1 MNLYEAILRANEEYT
16 PKIQELKDYI
26 QAHDNEIK
34 LENGKVQAYF
44 NLNPEIE
51 WDYVLTLEVL
61 GNKLEFSQFDEEDP
75 IVIELNGKQKK
86 VKSTL
91 TPEQIIKEAS
101 SLLTPSFKDDI
112 EDEEEPVDVNELT
125 QCVVKVKDLGNG
137 YLGYLGIVLDATDYM
152 SEYDMEVDFQDVTN
166 DYAEDELL
174 ILAYHEDGK
183 NEFYDEDGYPIDL
196 DMSEHEEFERAY
208 DKAIKDNPT
217 VPVDADNL

>member
-26 QAHDNEIK
+26 QAQHNEIK
-34 LENGKVQAYF
+34 LENGKVQGFF
-44 NLNPEIE
+44 NLDPEIE
-51 WDYVLTLEVL
+51 WDYVLTLEAD
-61 GNKLEFSQFDEEDP
+61 GTKLEFSQFEEEDP

-86 VKSTL
+86 VSNTL

-101 SLLTPSFKDDI
+101 SLLTPSYK

-137 YLGYLGIVLDATDYM
+137 YLQYNGILLDATDYV
-152 SEYDMEVDFQDVTN
+152 SEYDMEVDFQDRLE
-166 DYAEDELL
+166 DFPEDEFL
-174 ILAYHEDGK
+174 ILAYHEDGEL
-183 NEFYDEDGYPIDL
+183 EFYDQDGYPIDL
-196 DMSEHEEFERAY
+196 NMSGQEEFEKAY

>member
-26 QAHDNEIK
+26 QAQHNEIK
-34 LENGKVQAYF
+34 LENGKVQGFF
-44 NLNPEIE
+44 NLDPEIE
-51 WDYVLTLEVL
+51 WDYVLTLEA
-61 GNKLEFSQFDEEDP
+61 GGTKLEFSQFEEEDP

-86 VKSTL
+86 VSNSL

-101 SLLTPSFKDDI
+101 SLLTPSYK
-112 EDEEEPVDVNELT
+112 EHEEEPVDVNELT

-137 YLGYLGIVLDATDYM
+137 YLGYLGIVLDATDYV

-183 NEFYDEDGYPIDL
+183 LEFYDEDGYPIDL
-196 DMSEHEEFERAY
+196 NMSGQKEFEKAY

>member
-26 QAHDNEIK
+26 KAHDNQIK
-34 LENGKVQAYF
+34 LENGKVQGFF
-44 NLNPEIE
+44 NLDPEIE
-51 WDYVLTLEVL
+51 WDYVLTLEA
-61 GNKLEFSQFDEEDP
+61 GGTELEFLQFEEEDP
-75 IVIELNGKQKK
+75 IVIKLNGKQKK
-86 VKSTL
+86 VSNSL
-91 TPEQIIKEAS
+91 TPEQIIKKAS
-101 SLLTPSFKDDI
+101 SLLTPSYK

-137 YLGYLGIVLDATDYM
+137 YLGYLGIVLDATDYV

-183 NEFYDEDGYPIDL
+183 LEFYDEDGYPIDL
-196 DMSEHEEFERAY
+196 NMSGQKEFEKAY

>member
-1 MNLYEAILRANEEYT
+1 MNLYEAILCANEEYT

-26 QAHDNEIK
+26 QAQHNEIK
-34 LENGKVQAYF
+34 LENGKVQGFF
-44 NLNPEIE
+44 NLDPEIE
-51 WDYVLTLEVL
+51 WDYVLTLEA
-61 GNKLEFSQFDEEDP
+61 GGTKLEFSQFEEEDP

-86 VKSTL
+86 VSNTL

-101 SLLTPSFKDDI
+101 SLLTPSYK
-112 EDEEEPVDVNELT
+112 EHEEEPVDVNELT

-137 YLGYLGIVLDATDYM
+137 YLGYLGIVLDATDYV

-183 NEFYDEDGYPIDL
+183 DEFYDEDGYPIDL
-196 DMSEHEEFERAY
+196 DMSKQKEFEKAY
-208 DKAIKDNPT
+208 DKAMKDNPT
-217 VPVDADNL
+217 VPIDADNL